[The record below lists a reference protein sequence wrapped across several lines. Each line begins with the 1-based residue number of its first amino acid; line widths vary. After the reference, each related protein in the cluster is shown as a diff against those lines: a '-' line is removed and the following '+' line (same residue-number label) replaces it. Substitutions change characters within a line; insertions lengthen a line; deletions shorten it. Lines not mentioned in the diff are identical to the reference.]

1 VSVLYRCDECGEV
14 AESEAAVGWVEVRP
28 LGGHPLLPPEP
39 SHLCRMCWARTAA
52 AAAGHATLAA
62 VDEEPQVSEHA
73 QNRDMMQ

>member
-1 VSVLYRCDECGEV
+1 VSVLYRCDECKEV

-39 SHLCRMCWARTAA
+39 THLCRLCWARTEAA
-52 AAAGHATLAA
+52 AHPTLAA